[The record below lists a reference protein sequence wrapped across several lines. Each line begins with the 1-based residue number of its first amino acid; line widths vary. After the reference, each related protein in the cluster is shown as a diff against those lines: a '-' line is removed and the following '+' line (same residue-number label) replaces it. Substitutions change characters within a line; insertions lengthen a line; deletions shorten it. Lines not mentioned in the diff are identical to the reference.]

1 MKGIKNFFAL
11 FVAAGKRWS
20 ADKASVLA
28 AALAFYTGLALSPLL
43 IVLVVI
49 AGLFLQD
56 GSVQETIQLQVTE
69 AAGADAAELI
79 GGMMNAGFD
88 SSSGATAALLSL
100 ATVFF
105 SASGLFAQLEN
116 AFNVVWRDS
125 AKPRAGIVGFLVGRL
140 KAFAMVFSIG
150 FLLIMTVVISTVFSA
165 VTQFIGNSP
174 DLIQEQLTNMNL
186 TIDVSLLDRIVSAV
200 LPSLDILLSIVILT
214 FVFGWMFRS
223 VPRVDLTSRDVRGGA
238 IITAILF
245 ILGKYGL
252 AIYLSRGSVGSAYGA
267 AGSLLVL
274 LVWVYYS
281 AQIMLFGAEYT
292 YVDAHKFG
300 TLSAQSDASATIDD
314 VATA

>member
-1 MKGIKNFFAL
+1 MKGIKNFFSL
-11 FVAAGKRWS
+11 MLAAGKRWS

-49 AGLFLQD
+49 AGIFLQD
-56 GSVQETIQLQVTE
+56 GSVQETIQTQV
-69 AAGADAAELI
+69 ADAAGPDAAALI
-79 GGMMNAGFD
+79 GSMLSAGFD
-88 SSSGATAALLSL
+88 SNSGLVAGLLSL

-125 AKPRAGIVGFLVGRL
+125 TKPRAGIIGFLLGRL

-150 FLLIMTVVISTVFSA
+150 FLLILTVVISTVFSA
-165 VTQFIGNSP
+165 FTRFVANSP
-174 DLIQEQLTNMNL
+174 DLIQTQLNNWNL
-186 TIDVSLLDRIVSAV
+186 GWDVSMLNTVISAV
-200 LPSLDILLSIVILT
+200 LPSFDVLLSIAVLT

-223 VPRVDLTSRDVRGGA
+223 VPNVDLTSRDVRGGA

-252 AIYLSRGSVGSAYGA
+252 AVYLSRGSVGSAYGA

-292 YVDAHKFG
+292 YVDAHKHG
-300 TLSAQSDASATIDD
+300 TLADKPDDSATITPEPS
-314 VATA
+314 A